1 MRLIR
6 PEAASARHHAA
17 FGQRRVLAK
26 SSRSAFR
33 FGRNTLGM
41 LAAGFFALALILGG
55 VSAVLL
61 AAALEEQTWAA
72 HVTDDMCAKEHM
84 MDGMTDPE
92 CAIACV
98 EMGAALALFV
108 EADDAVYAVDD
119 QAKVTEFAGQDVTV
133 TGVLSEDKTTVT
145 VHSIEAR

>member
-1 MRLIR
+1 MRR
-6 PEAASARHHAA
+6 
-17 FGQRRVLAK
+17 
-26 SSRSAFR
+26 FR
-33 FGRNTLGM
+33 NVTT
-41 LAAGFFALALILGG
+41 ALSL
-55 VSAVLL
+55 VLL
-61 AAALEEQTWAA
+61 LAGAAALAVAQNEQTWAA

-119 QAKVTEFAGQDVTV
+119 QAKVGDFAGQDVTV
-133 TGVLSEDKTTVT
+133 TGVLSEDGTTVT

>member
-1 MRLIR
+1 MRMIR
-6 PEAASARHHAA
+6 PEAARTHHHAA
-17 FGQRRVLAK
+17 K
-26 SSRSAFR
+26 SPRSPFR

-41 LAAGFFALALILGG
+41 MLAGFFSLALVLAG

-61 AAALEEQTWAA
+61 AAAQEEQTWEA

-92 CAIACV
+92 CAVACV

-108 EADDAVYAVDD
+108 PADDVVYAVDD
-119 QAKVTEFAGQDVTV
+119 QAKVTEFAGTDVVV
-133 TGVLSEDKTTVT
+133 TGVLSEDGKTVT
-145 VHSIEAR
+145 VNSIKAK

>member
-6 PEAASARHHAA
+6 IAAITVSLALLLAGASAFAA
-17 FGQRRVLAK
+17 PA
-26 SSRSAFR
+26 
-33 FGRNTLGM
+33 
-41 LAAGFFALALILGG
+41 
-55 VSAVLL
+55 
-61 AAALEEQTWAA
+61 EEQTWEA

-98 EMGAALALFV
+98 EMGAALALYV

-145 VHSIEAR
+145 VQSIEAR

>member
-1 MRLIR
+1 MRRFRNVTIGFSLVLLLAGAAVL
-6 PEAASARHHAA
+6 AAS
-17 FGQRRVLAK
+17 Q
-26 SSRSAFR
+26 
-33 FGRNTLGM
+33 
-41 LAAGFFALALILGG
+41 
-55 VSAVLL
+55 
-61 AAALEEQTWAA
+61 EEQTWAA

-98 EMGAALALFV
+98 EMGAALALYV

-133 TGVLSEDKTTVT
+133 TGVLSEDKSTVT
-145 VHSIEAR
+145 VNSIEAR

>member
-6 PEAASARHHAA
+6 IAAVGIPCAI
-17 FGQRRVLAK
+17 VLAG
-26 SSRSAFR
+26 AF
-33 FGRNTLGM
+33 TLAF
-41 LAAGFFALALILGG
+41 AAPA
-55 VSAVLL
+55 
-61 AAALEEQTWAA
+61 EEQTWEA
-72 HVTDDMCAKEHM
+72 HVTDEMCGKEHM
-84 MDGMTDPE
+84 MDGMTHPE

-98 EMGAALALFV
+98 EMGAALQLYV

-119 QAKVTEFAGQDVTV
+119 QEKVTEFAGQDVTV

>member
-1 MRLIR
+1 MRPVRNVAVVFSLVLLLVG
-6 PEAASARHHAA
+6 AAA
-17 FGQRRVLAK
+17 
-26 SSRSAFR
+26 
-33 FGRNTLGM
+33 
-41 LAAGFFALALILGG
+41 
-55 VSAVLL
+55 L
-61 AAALEEQTWAA
+61 AAAQQEQTWAA

-119 QAKVTEFAGQDVTV
+119 QEKVTEFAGQDVTV

>member
-1 MRLIR
+1 MRRFRNVTAVFSLVLLLAG
-6 PEAASARHHAA
+6 AAA
-17 FGQRRVLAK
+17 
-26 SSRSAFR
+26 
-33 FGRNTLGM
+33 
-41 LAAGFFALALILGG
+41 
-55 VSAVLL
+55 L
-61 AAALEEQTWAA
+61 AAAQEEQTWEA

-119 QAKVTEFAGQDVTV
+119 QEKVTEFAGQDVTV
-133 TGVLSEDKTTVT
+133 TGVLSEDKSTVT
-145 VHSIEAR
+145 VHSIAAR

>member
-1 MRLIR
+1 MRR
-6 PEAASARHHAA
+6 FRNVTT
-17 FGQRRVLAK
+17 VL
-26 SSRSAFR
+26 S
-33 FGRNTLGM
+33 L
-41 LAAGFFALALILGG
+41 
-55 VSAVLL
+55 VLL
-61 AAALEEQTWAA
+61 LVGAAALAAVQEEQTWAA

-119 QAKVTEFAGQDVTV
+119 QAKVGDFAGQDVTV
-133 TGVLSEDKTTVT
+133 TGVLSEDGTTVT

>member
-1 MRLIR
+1 MRPIR
-6 PEAASARHHAA
+6 KR
-17 FGQRRVLAK
+17 
-26 SSRSAFR
+26 
-33 FGRNTLGM
+33 T
-41 LAAGFFALALILGG
+41 
-55 VSAVLL
+55 AVLSLVLLLAGAAAL
-61 AAALEEQTWAA
+61 AAAQDEQTWAA

-119 QAKVTEFAGQDVTV
+119 QAKVGDFAGQDVTV
-133 TGVLSEDKTTVT
+133 TGVLSEDGTTVT

>member
-1 MRLIR
+1 MRRFRNVTI
-6 PEAASARHHAA
+6 
-17 FGQRRVLAK
+17 VL
-26 SSRSAFR
+26 S
-33 FGRNTLGM
+33 L
-41 LAAGFFALALILGG
+41 
-55 VSAVLL
+55 VLL
-61 AAALEEQTWAA
+61 LVGAAAVAVAQEEQTWAA

-119 QAKVTEFAGQDVTV
+119 QAKVGDFAGQDVTV
-133 TGVLSEDKTTVT
+133 IGVLSEDGTTVT

>member
-1 MRLIR
+1 MR
-6 PEAASARHHAA
+6 S
-17 FGQRRVLAK
+17 V
-26 SSRSAFR
+26 
-33 FGRNTLGM
+33 RNV
-41 LAAGFFALALILGG
+41 AVVFALVLLLAG
-55 VSAVLL
+55 VAVL
-61 AAALEEQTWAA
+61 AAAQEEQTWAA

-119 QAKVTEFAGQDVTV
+119 QAKVGEFAGQDVTV
-133 TGVLSEDKTTVT
+133 TGVLSEDGTTVT

>member
-1 MRLIR
+1 MRR
-6 PEAASARHHAA
+6 FRNVATA
-17 FGQRRVLAK
+17 FSL
-26 SSRSAFR
+26 
-33 FGRNTLGM
+33 
-41 LAAGFFALALILGG
+41 
-55 VSAVLL
+55 VLL
-61 AAALEEQTWAA
+61 LAGAAALAALQEEQTWAA

-98 EMGAALALFV
+98 EMGAALALYV

-133 TGVLSEDKTTVT
+133 TGVLSEDKSTITVN
-145 VHSIEAR
+145 SIEAR

>member
-1 MRLIR
+1 MVRFQNVATVFSLVLLLAG
-6 PEAASARHHAA
+6 AA
-17 FGQRRVLAK
+17 VLA
-26 SSRSAFR
+26 A
-33 FGRNTLGM
+33 TQD
-41 LAAGFFALALILGG
+41 
-55 VSAVLL
+55 
-61 AAALEEQTWAA
+61 EQTWAA

-108 EADDAVYAVDD
+108 EADDAVYAVDA
-119 QAKVTEFAGQDVTV
+119 QEKVTEFAGQDVTV

>member
-1 MRLIR
+1 MRR
-6 PEAASARHHAA
+6 
-17 FGQRRVLAK
+17 
-26 SSRSAFR
+26 FR
-33 FGRNTLGM
+33 NLTI
-41 LAAGFFALALILGG
+41 GFSL
-55 VSAVLL
+55 VLL
-61 AAALEEQTWAA
+61 LAGAAALAALQEEQTWAA

-98 EMGAALALFV
+98 EMGAALALYV

-133 TGVLSEDKTTVT
+133 TGVLSEDKSTVT
-145 VHSIEAR
+145 VNSIEAR

>member
-1 MRLIR
+1 MPSDSRPDRWQEVVMRPVRNVAVVFSLVLLLVG
-6 PEAASARHHAA
+6 AAA
-17 FGQRRVLAK
+17 
-26 SSRSAFR
+26 
-33 FGRNTLGM
+33 
-41 LAAGFFALALILGG
+41 
-55 VSAVLL
+55 L
-61 AAALEEQTWAA
+61 AAAQQEQTWAA

-119 QAKVTEFAGQDVTV
+119 QEKVTEFAGQDVTV

>member
-1 MRLIR
+1 MRPFGNVATTFSLVLLLAG
-6 PEAASARHHAA
+6 AAA
-17 FGQRRVLAK
+17 
-26 SSRSAFR
+26 
-33 FGRNTLGM
+33 
-41 LAAGFFALALILGG
+41 
-55 VSAVLL
+55 L
-61 AAALEEQTWAA
+61 AAAQEEQTWAA

-119 QAKVTEFAGQDVTV
+119 QAKVGDFAGQDVTV
-133 TGVLSEDKTTVT
+133 TGVLSEDGTTVT

>member
-1 MRLIR
+1 MRVTR
-6 PEAASARHHAA
+6 
-17 FGQRRVLAK
+17 
-26 SSRSAFR
+26 
-33 FGRNTLGM
+33 T
-41 LAAGFFALALILGG
+41 
-55 VSAVLL
+55 AVLVL
-61 AAALEEQTWAA
+61 SLVLLLVGASTLVAAQQEQTWEA

-119 QAKVTEFAGQDVTV
+119 QEKVTEFAGQDVTV

>member
-1 MRLIR
+1 MRVTR
-6 PEAASARHHAA
+6 TAAL
-17 FGQRRVLAK
+17 VL
-26 SSRSAFR
+26 S
-33 FGRNTLGM
+33 L
-41 LAAGFFALALILGG
+41 
-55 VSAVLL
+55 VLL
-61 AAALEEQTWAA
+61 LMGASTLVAAQEAQTWAA

-119 QAKVTEFAGQDVTV
+119 QEKVTEFAGQDVTV
-133 TGVLSEDKTTVT
+133 TGVLSEDKSTVT
-145 VHSIEAR
+145 VHTIEAR

>member
-1 MRLIR
+1 MRPIR
-6 PEAASARHHAA
+6 NA
-17 FGQRRVLAK
+17 
-26 SSRSAFR
+26 
-33 FGRNTLGM
+33 T
-41 LAAGFFALALILGG
+41 
-55 VSAVLL
+55 AVLSL
-61 AAALEEQTWAA
+61 VLLLLGAAAVAVALEEQTWAA

>member
-1 MRLIR
+1 MLLNRIAAITVSL
-6 PEAASARHHAA
+6 AFFVLGASAFTFTAPA
-17 FGQRRVLAK
+17 Q
-26 SSRSAFR
+26 
-33 FGRNTLGM
+33 
-41 LAAGFFALALILGG
+41 
-55 VSAVLL
+55 
-61 AAALEEQTWAA
+61 EQTWAA

-119 QAKVTEFAGQDVTV
+119 QAKVGDFAGQDVTV
-133 TGVLSEDKTTVT
+133 TGVLSEDGTTVT

>member
-1 MRLIR
+1 MRPVRNATIVLSLVLLL
-6 PEAASARHHAA
+6 AGAAA
-17 FGQRRVLAK
+17 F
-26 SSRSAFR
+26 
-33 FGRNTLGM
+33 
-41 LAAGFFALALILGG
+41 
-55 VSAVLL
+55 AV
-61 AAALEEQTWAA
+61 AQEEQTWEA

-119 QAKVTEFAGQDVTV
+119 QEKVTEFAGQDVTV
-133 TGVLSEDKTTVT
+133 TGVLSEDKSTVT
-145 VHSIEAR
+145 VHSIAVR